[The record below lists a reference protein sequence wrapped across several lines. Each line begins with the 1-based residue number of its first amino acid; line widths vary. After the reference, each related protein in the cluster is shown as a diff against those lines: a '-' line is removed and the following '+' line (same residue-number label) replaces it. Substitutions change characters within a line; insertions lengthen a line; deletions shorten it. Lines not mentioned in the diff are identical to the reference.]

1 MSCLESVTNNL
12 NQNDYGFK
20 IQFDPNVRNRFS
32 KEINLLFFCK
42 IINDY
47 IEFSTVNYMFC
58 FSKRSKTL
66 ETFILIKN
74 TSLAMPHHGEL
85 YVQFCMKNL

>member
-20 IQFDPNVRNRFS
+20 IQFDPNVQNRFS
-32 KEINLLFFCK
+32 KEINFLFFCK

-47 IEFSTVNYMFC
+47 IKFSTV
-58 FSKRSKTL
+58 S
-66 ETFILIKN
+66 
-74 TSLAMPHHGEL
+74 
-85 YVQFCMKNL
+85 